1 MQNNK
6 IYFYEWSDINSQP
19 KVFERY
25 IDFHDFCIENGIK
38 LTRAKGEAIFDREVS
53 HVICKPGC
61 PEIVI
66 SGDYRNLKKNFS
78 KAKKRQH
85 ARV

>member
-1 MQNNK
+1 MKNNK

-19 KVFERY
+19 KEFDRY
-25 IDFHDFCIENGIK
+25 IDFHDFCIQHGIR
-38 LTRAKGEAIFDREVS
+38 LTKTKGEFVLNHTVS

-78 KAKKRQH
+78 KAKKRQN